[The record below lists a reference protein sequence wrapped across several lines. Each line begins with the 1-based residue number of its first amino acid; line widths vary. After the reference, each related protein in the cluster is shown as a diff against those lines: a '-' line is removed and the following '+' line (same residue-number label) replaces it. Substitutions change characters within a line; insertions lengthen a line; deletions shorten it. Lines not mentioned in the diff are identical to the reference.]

1 MEKGMKKLLQRIKG
15 FTLVELLIV
24 IAIIGILA
32 AVAVPAYNN
41 YTRRAYFTEVVQATA
56 PAKLAV
62 EGCVAKQNLAA
73 GAVTGCAAGGSYTC
87 GSSTCANGVP
97 TFSASGLVAS
107 LTVSAAGVITA
118 TGAAPAPTDTYILTP
133 TVTSAGNVSWATS
146 GTCQTNGNC

>member
-1 MEKGMKKLLQRIKG
+1 MPPLNNKG

-24 IAIIGILA
+24 VAIVGILA

-56 PAKLAV
+56 PFKLAV
-62 EGCVAKQNLAA
+62 EGCVARQNLAA
-73 GAVTGCAAGGSYTC
+73 GAVSGCASGGTYTC
-87 GSSTCANGVP
+87 GAATCANGVP
-97 TFSASGLVAS
+97 SFTASGLVNS

-118 TGAAPAPTDTYILTP
+118 TGRSPAPTDTYILTP
-133 TVTSAGNVSWATS
+133 TITSSGNVTWATS